1 MTHQPTPPAIPT
13 TSAPTTS
20 ANHRSSSRVRQ
31 RVTSNKRAARSIA
44 VSAAAA
50 VALSLLA
57 GCTTPNAGA
66 GTSVPPAASVPAGS
80 DGTLSTGV
88 TKTGFNVND
97 NKTEVVM
104 TLTAVSATLT
114 PTGDSTWDLT
124 MRGVGDTLARNGAG
138 DSAQVAVT
146 TFFDNPSTLTVR
158 LGTANGVLSGD
169 IAGEGQSSLV
179 LAVGSPALTAD
190 GDATFEASSIQT
202 GELSRRLART
212 GGVTITSD
220 NHTSKDVS
228 LLPVDAAEPIT
239 MNEVELHLSVAGAH
253 VINGCALL
261 PGANCTGAD
270 LFQANIVDAD
280 LAGIDLSKANLA
292 MSTLHESDF
301 TGANL
306 TSAQIF
312 RSDLTNSILVDA
324 TLDGAALEQSTF
336 KNADLSGASARR
348 VNLFR
353 SEMSGVRFTAGNLAD
368 ANLAQVI
375 ASLTHADLTGADLRN
390 SDLSG
395 ADLSFANLAG
405 ANLTGVN
412 FTGANL
418 TGTVMWLADINGASF
433 NGAVFSRTTRPD
445 GSVTQETNRGT
456 AKRPQVVQ
464 FCTPIYLPGVASGQ
478 PAGPRPAEPR
488 S

>member
-1 MTHQPTPPAIPT
+1 
-13 TSAPTTS
+13 
-20 ANHRSSSRVRQ
+20 
-31 RVTSNKRAARSIA
+31 
-44 VSAAAA
+44 
-50 VALSLLA
+50 
-57 GCTTPNAGA
+57 
-66 GTSVPPAASVPAGS
+66 
-80 DGTLSTGV
+80 
-88 TKTGFNVND
+88 VND

-169 IAGEGQSSLV
+169 VAGEGQSSLV

-220 NHTSKDVS
+220 NQTSKEVS
-228 LLPVDAAEPIT
+228 LLPVDAVEPIT

-261 PGANCTGAD
+261 PGANCTGVD

-280 LAGIDLSKANLA
+280 IAGINLSEANLA
-292 MSTLHESDF
+292 MSTLHETDF

-306 TSAQIF
+306 TSAQVF
-312 RSDLTNSILVDA
+312 RSDLTNSILVNA
-324 TLDGAALEQSTF
+324 TLDGAALEQSTL
-336 KNADLSGASARR
+336 KNADLSGVTAKR

-353 SEMSGVRFTAGNLAD
+353 SEMSGVRLTAGNLAD

-375 ASLTHADLTGADLRN
+375 AQGARMSTASLTHADLTGADLRN

-433 NGAVFSRTTRPD
+433 NGAVFSRTTCPD

-456 AKRPQVVQ
+456 AKKPLVVQ

-478 PAGPRPAEPR
+478 PAGPRPTEPR